1 MAEGEAGVE
10 PTIEISA
17 GDYPEMTRIIASGG
31 DVDRYLEGAGI
42 ASDAFGDDTDGAMT
56 LCARER
62 TALGGS
68 LAYVVEAVG
77 GAAGA
82 RDPAETI
89 TVPVSAAASLLGSLT
104 QVSNDGMQLAE
115 CLEQHRSGVAAGIRE
130 TFELVG
136 LDADRLRRAV
146 DELSAGP

>member
-1 MAEGEAGVE
+1 MAEEETGVE

-17 GDYPEMTRIIASGG
+17 GEYPEITKIIASGG
-31 DVDRYLEGAGI
+31 DVDRYLEGAAI
-42 ASDAFGDDTDGAMT
+42 SPEVVADDT
-56 LCARER
+56 CASER

-82 RDPAETI
+82 GGSAEPI
-89 TVPVSAAASLLGSLT
+89 TVTASAAASLLGLLS
-104 QVSNDGMQLAE
+104 QVSNDGLQFAE
-115 CLEQHRSGVAAGIRE
+115 CMEQHGSEAAAEIRE
-130 TFELVG
+130 AFELVS
-136 LDADRLRRAV
+136 LDDDRLRRAV